1 MLDKRGW
8 KQLKQTWYDCYSE
21 VLVNILFSLALLSPR
36 ISVET
41 QSRLKLLWV
50 LGSDC
55 LYTCVL
61 DALWVSQ
68 RETVRALTDAKFK
81 SLQVE
86 SHKLQSVQRWSG
98 SVLISIPI
106 HCGFIAYLFLA
117 HGKHFPNNIYSS
129 QALARWVFLLCPS
142 CKRCVWVRCDTDDG
156 LVTSQDRSSH
166 GLLTRLEISRSS
178 RRIPRAKTRTSR
190 AAGNKSWFHNEN
202 I

>member
-1 MLDKRGW
+1 MIWLLLRSLREYFIFSCSLISKNLLVLLKPNPGW
-8 KQLKQTWYDCYSE
+8 SY
-21 VLVNILFSLALLSPR
+21 
-36 ISVET
+36 
-41 QSRLKLLWV
+41 WV

-68 RETVRALTDAKFK
+68 RETVRALTDAKFR

-129 QALARWVFLLCPS
+129 RALARWVFLLCPS

-166 GLLTRLEISRSS
+166 GLLTKGRKFPRPPGEYPVRRLEPTEWQAINQDFT
-178 RRIPRAKTRTSR
+178 TRTF
-190 AAGNKSWFHNEN
+190 NKSEKKKNN
-202 I
+202 N